1 MNSAKPRKT
10 SKLKSF
16 EDNKIIGT
24 ARYARFQEICST
36 AGLLAIKDA
45 KSRGLPIT
53 FVRNEEIIKKYADG
67 KEEKLGRIKPD
78 VKVKKRVYRIP

>member
-1 MNSAKPRKT
+1 MKT
-10 SKLKSF
+10 KNPSKSKYF

-24 ARYARFQEICST
+24 VRYARFQKICST

-78 VKVKKRVYRIP
+78 VKVKKSVYRIP